1 MDEIIKSELQ
11 RIHDEDNRQNHR
23 LDNLEETV
31 KEQGDLIL
39 SIQRLT
45 LSLETLTKTV
55 EKQGQDI
62 KQIKE
67 APLTRIDSAKQTALN
82 TIIGIII
89 GAMAAGL
96 IQMIAQNV
104 G

>member
-1 MDEIIKSELQ
+1 MDEIVKSELE
-11 RIHDEDNRQNHR
+11 RIHDEDKRQNHR
-23 LDNLEETV
+23 LDNLEAAV

-55 EKQGQDI
+55 ERQGQDI
-62 KQIKE
+62 KQMKE
-67 APLTRIDSAKQTALN
+67 APLSRIDSARQTAIN
-82 TIIGIII
+82 TIIGIVI

-96 IQMIAQNV
+96 IQMIANNM